1 MGWLKTIHTVFH
13 GSQSFSE
20 AFFMSLHLTL
30 HLGLHFFPHLTLH
43 LISQSEPLLR

>member
-1 MGWLKTIHTVFH
+1 MGWLKTILTIFH
-13 GSQSFSE
+13 GSQNFSE

-30 HLGLHFFPHLTLH
+30 HLGLHFIPHLTLH

>member
-1 MGWLKTIHTVFH
+1 MGWLKTILTVSH
-13 GSQSFSE
+13 GSQSCSE

-30 HLGLHFFPHLTLH
+30 HLELHFIPHLTLH